1 MRLKLSLLFSII
13 YASLW
18 AQPPHTFTANGSVVV
33 PAGITSMGIQA
44 WGGGGAGGG
53 AAGAGLLFGRG
64 AAGGGGGAY
73 AAANITVVAGNTL
86 SVSVA
91 GTTSGTLGDGTAGG
105 SSTILGFESS
115 ILAAGGAGGGANTT
129 GNTPAGGTG
138 GTTGTSVGTTKN
150 PGTNGGVGSSALL
163 SLGLTSGAGGTGAT
177 PGGGAGGAAISSLIL
192 GTGPG
197 NAGTPPGGGGSG
209 AINSALGTA
218 QIGGTGARGQVIVT
232 YTCPNYQINSTSAAN
247 VCVTSGTS
255 VVTVTSSA
263 VLLPIGVYTVT
274 YNRSSPAGTALTA
287 PMTITTAGIG
297 TFTASGFTTL
307 GTSNITITSLTS
319 GVCVSNTTTN
329 HTATVTVSP
338 ASVGGS
344 VDGGTTICS
353 GFQSAQLTLSGHTG
367 TVVKWQSSVS
377 PFSTWTDIANTA
389 TTYTSV
395 ALSQTTQFR
404 AVVKSGACDSAN
416 SGFTTVTVNPLPT
429 ITLGPVAPVCATG
442 LAQNTTLAYTATTN
456 SPTTYSISWNA
467 SPANTFAAVTN
478 ATLNA
483 SPINIAV
490 PAGTAAGTYT
500 GTITVR
506 NANSC
511 TSSPGVAFNVVV
523 NPLPTITLGTVAPV
537 CGTGLAQNTTL
548 AYTATTNSPT
558 TYSISWNASPTN
570 TFAAVTNA
578 SLTASPI
585 SIAVPAGTAAGTY
598 TGTITV
604 RNANSCTS
612 SAGVA
617 FNVVVNPL
625 PTITLG
631 TAAAVCATGLAQNTT
646 LAYTTT
652 TQTPTTYSIVWNA
665 SPANT
670 FAAVTNASLTAS
682 PISIAVPA
690 GTAAGT
696 YTGTITVR
704 NANSCTSSP
713 GVAFNVVVNPLPT
726 ITLGTVA
733 PVCATGLAQ
742 NTTLA
747 YTATTNSPTTYSI
760 SWNASPTNT
769 FAAVTNAS
777 LTASP
782 ISIAVPAGTA
792 AGTYSGTITVRN
804 ANSCTSSP
812 GVAFNVVV
820 NPLPTI
826 TLGTVA
832 AVCATG
838 LAQNTTLAYT
848 ATTNSPTT
856 YSIVWDASP
865 ANTFAAVTNATLNAS
880 PISIAV
886 PAGTAAGTYTGTI
899 TVSNANSCTSSAGV
913 AFNVVVNP
921 LPTITLGTVAA
932 VCATGLA
939 QNTTLAYTATTE
951 TPTTY
956 SIVWNASPANTF
968 AVVTNAT
975 LNASPIS
982 IAVPA
987 GTAAGTYTGTIT
999 VSNANSCTSSAGVAF
1014 NVVVNPLPTITLGT
1028 VAAVCATGLAQNT
1041 TLAYTATTNSPTTYS
1056 IVWDASPTNTFAAVT
1071 NASLTAS
1078 PISIAVP
1085 AGTAAGTYTG
1095 ILTVANSN
1103 SCGSSSGVAFSVD
1116 VNPLPTITLG
1126 TVAPVC
1132 SSASPQN
1139 TTLAYTG
1146 TTNSPTTY
1154 SIVWNASPTN
1164 SFVAVTNATLTTSPI
1179 SIDVPAGTAPGT
1191 YTGTLTVANSN
1202 SCDSSSGVAF
1212 SVDVNPLPTITLG
1225 TVEPV
1230 CSSVSAQNTTLA
1242 YTGTTDSPTTYSI
1255 VWNASPANSFV
1266 AVTNAI
1272 LTTSPISIDVPAGT
1286 ASGTY
1291 TGTLTVTNANSCI
1304 SSPGINF
1311 SVLINES
1318 PSAPIIGAIT
1328 PASCTVATGS
1338 ITLSGLPVGGTLMLY
1353 PGEIIQPYSGTTATV
1368 SGLSSN
1374 TYAFT
1379 VSNGICTSVVSAN
1392 AVVPSLITNTYT
1404 TSWSNGTPTADQDI
1418 VFAGDFISAGGGAGD
1433 ITACSCTVNAG
1444 VNITIQTLDTLTLTN
1459 SLSNNGGSVTFENNA
1474 SLLQINNAINTG
1486 NITYKRTTTPILRGD
1501 FVYWS
1506 TPVNPQRLFDVSPLT
1521 LGDKYLAYNG
1531 DRWVI
1536 TNLNTYMVIGK
1547 GYIIRAPQN
1556 YSNTDRVTFTASFIG
1571 KPNNGD
1577 LFGET
1582 VAAGKFYLI
1591 GNPYPSALNS
1601 DLFLS
1606 ANLFLDGTLYFWTH
1620 NTPVPLVGL
1629 NRYNSDDYASYNFT
1643 GGVGAGTPALTGTP
1657 DNNNSTPTGKIGAG
1671 QSFFAT
1677 ANNAGTV
1684 AFTNSMRLGGI
1695 DNSQFFKSEN
1705 TSNSALLERHR
1716 LWLNMTNSEGA
1727 FKQTLIGYIEGAT
1740 NDFESKYD
1748 GVTFDGNPYL
1758 DFYSIANDNK
1768 YVIQGRALPFTDT
1781 DVVLLG
1787 YRSTIAGD
1795 FTISIDHTDGDLSNH
1810 AIYIEDKV
1818 TNKVHNLK
1826 TGNYTFST
1834 STGTYTDRFVLTYV
1848 DKTLG
1853 SGEFE
1858 TNDKNVLVAVQNK
1871 VITITSSTEK
1881 VETIY
1886 IYDLTGKMIYKAA
1899 NLSDTVVKI
1908 DNLKVKNQVLL
1919 VKVILETNAAETYK
1933 IVY

>member
-1 MRLKLSLLFSII
+1 MKLKLSLLFSII

-18 AQPPHTFTANGSVVV
+18 AQPPHTFTANGSLVV
-33 PAGITSMGIQA
+33 PAGVTSMAVQA

-53 AAGAGLLFGRG
+53 AAGAGVLLGRG

-91 GTTSGTLGDGTAGG
+91 GTTAGALGNGNTGG

-115 ILAAGGAGGGANTT
+115 IFAAGGTGGGANTT
-129 GNTPAGGTG
+129 GNTPTGGPG
-138 GTTGTSVGTTKN
+138 GTTSASVGTTKN
-150 PGTNGGVGSSALL
+150 PGTNGGNGSSALL

-192 GTGPG
+192 GNGTG

-209 AINSALGTA
+209 AINSALGAA

-232 YTCPNYQINSTSAAN
+232 YTCPTYQINATSAAN

-255 VVTVTSSA
+255 EVTITSSA
-263 VLLPIGVYTVT
+263 TFLPIGVYTVT

-287 PMTITTAGIG
+287 PMTITTAGTG
-297 TFTASGFTTL
+297 TFTAGGFTTL
-307 GTSNITITSLTS
+307 GTSDITITSLRS
-319 GVCVSNTTTN
+319 GVCVSNTNTN
-329 HTATVTVSP
+329 NTATVTVSP

-344 VDGGTTICS
+344 VNGGTTICS
-353 GFQSAQLTLSGHTG
+353 GFPSAQLTLSGHTG

-377 PFSTWTDIANTA
+377 PFSTWADIANTL
-389 TTYTSV
+389 TTYTSGS
-395 ALSQTTQFR
+395 LTQTTQFR
-404 AVVKSGACDSAN
+404 AIVQSGTCASIESN
-416 SGFTTVTVNPLPT
+416 FTTVIVNPLPT
-429 ITLGPVAPVCATG
+429 ITLGTISPVCATGLAQNTTLAYTGTTQSPTTYSIVWNASPANTFAAVTDATLSASPISIAVPAGTAAGTYTGTITVKNANSCTSSPGVAFSVVVNPLPTITLGTVAPVCATGFAQNTTLAYTGTTQTPTTYSIVWNASPANTFAAVTDATLNASPILIAVPTGTAAGTYTGTITVKNANSCTSSPGVAFSVVVNPLPTITLGTAAPVCATG

-456 SPTTYSISWNA
+456 SPTTYSITWNA
-467 SPANTFAAVTN
+467 SPANSFVAVTN

-483 SPINIAV
+483 SPISIAV
-490 PAGTAAGTYT
+490 PAATAPGTYT
-500 GTITVR
+500 GTLTVA

-511 TSSPGVAFNVVV
+511 VSSSGVAFSVVV
-523 NPLPTITLGTVAPV
+523 NPLPTITLGTVEPV
-537 CGTGLAQNTTL
+537 CSSTSSQNTTL

-558 TYSISWNASPTN
+558 TYSIVWNASPTN
-570 TFAAVTNA
+570 SFVAVTNA
-578 SLTASPI
+578 TLNASPI
-585 SIAVPAGTAAGTY
+585 SIAVPAGTAPGTY
-598 TGTITV
+598 SGTLTV
-604 RNANSCTS
+604 ANGNSCVS
-612 SAGVA
+612 SSGVA
-617 FNVVVNPL
+617 FSVVVNPL
-625 PTITLG
+625 
-631 TAAAVCATGLAQNTT
+631 
-646 LAYTTT
+646 
-652 TQTPTTYSIVWNA
+652 S
-665 SPANT
+665 
-670 FAAVTNASLTAS
+670 
-682 PISIAVPA
+682 
-690 GTAAGT
+690 
-696 YTGTITVR
+696 
-704 NANSCTSSP
+704 
-713 GVAFNVVVNPLPT
+713 T

-760 SWNASPTNT
+760 VWN
-769 FAAVTNAS
+769 
-777 LTASP
+777 
-782 ISIAVPAGTA
+782 
-792 AGTYSGTITVRN
+792 
-804 ANSCTSSP
+804 
-812 GVAFNVVV
+812 
-820 NPLPTI
+820 
-826 TLGTVA
+826 
-832 AVCATG
+832 
-838 LAQNTTLAYT
+838 
-848 ATTNSPTT
+848 
-856 YSIVWDASP
+856 ASP

-886 PAGTAAGTYTGTI
+886 PAGTAAGTYTGTL
-899 TVSNANSCTSSAGV
+899 TVANANSCVSSSGV
-913 AFNVVVNP
+913 AFSVVVNP
-921 LPTITLGTVAA
+921 LPTITLGTVAP

-939 QNTTLAYTATTE
+939 QNTSLTYTGTTQ

-968 AVVTNAT
+968 ATVTNAT

-1056 IVWDASPTNTFAAVT
+1056 IVWDASPANTFAAVT

-1085 AGTAAGTYTG
+1085 AGTAPGTYTG
-1095 ILTVANSN
+1095 TLTVANAN
-1103 SCGSSSGVAFSVD
+1103 SCVSSSGVAFSVV

-1132 SSASPQN
+1132 SSASSQN
-1139 TTLAYTG
+1139 TTLAYTA

-1154 SIVWNASPTN
+1154 TIVWDSSPTN
-1164 SFVAVTNATLTTSPI
+1164 SFVAVTDAALTTSPI

-1191 YTGTLTVANSN
+1191 YTGTLTVANGN
-1202 SCDSSSGVAF
+1202 SCV
-1212 SVDVNPLPTITLG
+1212 
-1225 TVEPV
+1225 
-1230 CSSVSAQNTTLA
+1230 
-1242 YTGTTDSPTTYSI
+1242 
-1255 VWNASPANSFV
+1255 
-1266 AVTNAI
+1266 
-1272 LTTSPISIDVPAGT
+1272 
-1286 ASGTY
+1286 
-1291 TGTLTVTNANSCI
+1291 
-1304 SSPGINF
+1304 SSPGVAF

-1338 ITLSGLPVGGTLMLY
+1338 IALSGLPVGGTLTLY
-1353 PGEIIQPYSGTTATV
+1353 PGEIIEPYSGTTVTI

-1379 VSNGICTSVVSAN
+1379 VSNGICTSVISAN
-1392 AVVPSLITNTYT
+1392 AVVPSLVTNTYT

-1418 VFAGDFISAGGGAGD
+1418 IFAGDFISAGGGVGD
-1433 ITACSCTVNAG
+1433 ITACSCTVNTG
-1444 VNITIQTLDTLTLTN
+1444 VSVTIQALDTLTLTN

-1486 NITYKRTTTPILRGD
+1486 NITYQRTTTPILRGD

-1506 TPVNPQRLFDVSPLT
+1506 TPVNPQRLIDVSPLT
-1521 LGDKYLAYNG
+1521 LGDKYFSYNG
-1531 DRWVI
+1531 DRWAI
-1536 TNLNTYMVIGK
+1536 INRNSYMLIGK
-1547 GYIIRAPQN
+1547 GYSIRAPQN
-1556 YSNTDRVTFTASFIG
+1556 YSLTNKVTFTASFIG
-1571 KPNNGD
+1571 QPNNGD

-1582 VAAGKFYLI
+1582 VSAGKFYLI
-1591 GNPYPSALNS
+1591 GNPYPSALDAN
-1601 DLFLS
+1601 LFLS

-1620 NTPVPLVGL
+1620 NTPVVLVGAY
-1629 NRYNSDDYASYNFT
+1629 RYNSDDYASYNFT
-1643 GGVGAGTPALTGTP
+1643 GGVGIGTPAPTGTP
-1657 DNNNSTPTGKIGAG
+1657 QNNDSTPTGKIGAG

-1684 AFTNSMRLGGI
+1684 AFTNNMRLGGI
-1695 DNSQFFKSEN
+1695 DNSQFFKPEN
-1705 TSNSALLERHR
+1705 NSNSALPERHR

-1727 FKQTLIGYIEGAT
+1727 FKQMLIGYIEGAT

-1768 YVIQGRALPFTDT
+1768 YVIQGRSLPFTDK
-1781 DVVLLG
+1781 DIVPLG

-1795 FTISIDHTDGDLSNH
+1795 FTISIDHVDGDLRNH

-1818 TNKVHNLK
+1818 TNTVHNLK
-1826 TGNYTFST
+1826 SSNYTFST
-1834 STGTYTDRFVLTYV
+1834 ATGTYTDRFVLTYV
-1848 DKTLG
+1848 NKTLG
-1853 SGEFE
+1853 LGEFE
-1858 TNDKNVLVAVQNK
+1858 ANDKNVLVAVHNK
-1871 VITITSSTEK
+1871 VITITSGTEK
-1881 VETIY
+1881 VDTVY
-1886 IYDLTGKMIYKAA
+1886 IYDLTGKMIYKTA

-1919 VKVILETNAAETYK
+1919 VKVILDTNETKTYK